1 MVNPNHQLEAALAR
15 FAAQPGTTPEQE
27 AQLRAAVVADA
38 DRLGAL
44 NRQAAAGQ
52 IKGFALEAPIG
63 TPNLTG
69 TYDKAPG
76 VITVPAASFQP
87 RFHASCMPVFMPWP
101 PVGGWICAASPARR
115 TRPTR

>member
-52 IKGFALEAPIG
+52 SRALP
-63 TPNLTG
+63 
-69 TYDKAPG
+69 
-76 VITVPAASFQP
+76 
-87 RFHASCMPVFMPWP
+87 
-101 PVGGWICAASPARR
+101 
-115 TRPTR
+115 